1 MKHLSRLLSTLLVLN
16 ATASIAAP
24 TSVPASGIASP
35 QNKQITSTFDLRTTQ
50 VEVKGQDAVFSHT
63 LQGDSG
69 KVKPAPIGKLE
80 GSSVAAYV
88 WPTTLDSATVGFD
101 AAQGILALAVTAHP
115 DFDDTPLYDE
125 NGDGNKDNDGNEWHS
140 HWVVLVEDETCGGK
154 GALKVKDIPPGAQT
168 MLPKTAPGLP
178 ILIDSPGYKPTLV
191 GKIIEVSTPV
201 GTNEFRYD
209 GVTANLKV
217 NDHGK
222 APLLCVVKVHDVAS
236 GDLSLPGKLI
246 KK

>member
-1 MKHLSRLLSTLLVLN
+1 MKHSLLLSALLVLVSTGVGAAQPE
-16 ATASIAAP
+16 ATPS
-24 TSVPASGIASP
+24 IASP
-35 QNKQITSTFDLRTTQ
+35 KNKQITSTFDLRTTQ
-50 VEVKGQDAVFSHT
+50 VEVKGRDAIFSHT
-63 LQGDSG
+63 LEGESG
-69 KVKPAPIGKLE
+69 KVKPVAIGKLE
-80 GSSVAAYV
+80 GSGVAAYV

-140 HWVVLVEDETCGGK
+140 HWVVLVEDEACGGK
-154 GALKVKDIPPGAQT
+154 GALKVKDIPPETQAT
-168 MLPKTAPGLP
+168 LPKTAPGLP
-178 ILIDSPGYKPTLV
+178 ILIDSPGYAPELV
-191 GKIIEVSTPV
+191 GKIIKVNAPV
-201 GTNEFRYD
+201 GANEFRYD

-217 NDHGK
+217 NDQGK